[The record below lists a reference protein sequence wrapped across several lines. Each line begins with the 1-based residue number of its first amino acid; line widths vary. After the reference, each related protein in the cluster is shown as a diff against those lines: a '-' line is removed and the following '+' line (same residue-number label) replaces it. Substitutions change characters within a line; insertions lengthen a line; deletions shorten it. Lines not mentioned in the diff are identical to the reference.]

1 MASGKA
7 ELRRAELHDW
17 AQQRMTSLVHDYMRR
32 QGLSH
37 RDAAFRFGFS
47 ASTFNARMNGGSN
60 WTLTD
65 VLFMCEYMRVEFV
78 PSHHVTTT

>member
-17 AQQRMTSLVHDYMRR
+17 AQQRITSLVHDYMRR

-37 RDAAFRFGFS
+37 REAAFRFGFS
-47 ASTFNARMNGGSN
+47 VSTFNTRMHNGN

-65 VLFMCEYMRVEFV
+65 VLFMCEYMNVEFV